1 MTQRENKTDDRI
13 AIRNSSVP
21 FFIKPIT
28 NSVADKVTGM
38 FLKPNY
44 ETHYKYVESQLETSP
59 DSGEYICGKD
69 FTAADILMSFPLEAG
84 RSRSGLSQEQCPRIW
99 KYVDMLQ
106 QREAYKRAVKK
117 IEEIEGSFKTHL

>member
-1 MTQRENKTDDRI
+1 MLLRKSETDNCI

-21 FFIKPIT
+21 FFIRPIT
-28 NSVADKVTGM
+28 TSVADRVTNL

-44 ETHYKYVESQLETSP
+44 ETHYGYVESQLASSP
-59 DSGEYICGKD
+59 DSGEYLCGSQ

-84 RSRSGLSQEQCPRIW
+84 RSRSGLTEEQCPRIW
-99 KYVDMLQ
+99 KYVSKLQ
-106 QREAYKRAVKK
+106 EREAYKRAVKK